1 MALNRSKL
9 WTQCKVNIKKRLSNC
24 EGFKLNIRLIIG
36 SNWDAEIGKLF
47 VFQANFKF

>member
-24 EGFKLNIRLIIG
+24 VEFKLNIRLIIRL
-36 SNWDAEIGKLF
+36 NWGFEIG
-47 VFQANFKF
+47 